1 MEGGLPLPSFTNVTA
16 RVKEFR
22 ARVASVLRSDGM
34 EYRKILEIFNRAGI
48 GISEN
53 SLRSHIREVEASG
66 SLSFSSSNSGRKML
80 LTERQKHICFGACLL
95 EKKPAGLLFLRKFAN
110 TFFDTDVSPAT
121 WSTYVKDGKLSFQL
135 TGKRPMPKN
144 FSDDDYCLQYL
155 EFLKYL
161 RESNFW
167 SHDPSKIICMDSCS
181 NSGRTQRFR
190 TLNVKNGKQRKMQRI
205 GFKYTN
211 NYVKAVAWKETGQ
224 FPTHMW
230 TYDPA
235 FKPGSSRWDEIEK
248 WARIWRIDLSQI
260 MFEEQPKEKGRGR
273 KTYNRESHDQ
283 ISHWKVVYNDRIG
296 ECHILHDKG
305 GAFKLPKIGKNPSV
319 YIFAEDGIRLE
330 TLPTETHGE
339 LSILDNCVFA
349 IAKTWWT
356 NSKWYEDP
364 VLGALYLIHCIDSV
378 NFDEVEQM
386 WRSNFFMDYRNL
398 TPTFLQDHLGNRK
411 RSAEKVQ
418 KIRQTYVDAF
428 EHFEHS
434 KKVLEVPHALE
445 NTLDGEYFTPVAPG
459 EKRKRK

>member
-1 MEGGLPLPSFTNVTA
+1 MTREG
-16 RVKEFR
+16 
-22 ARVASVLRSDGM
+22 
-34 EYRKILEIFNRAGI
+34 
-48 GISEN
+48 
-53 SLRSHIREVEASG
+53 
-66 SLSFSSSNSGRKML
+66 LSNC
-80 LTERQKHICFGACLL
+80 QK
-95 EKKPAGLLFLRKFAN
+95 K
-110 TFFDTDVSPAT
+110 
-121 WSTYVKDGKLSFQL
+121 
-135 TGKRPMPKN
+135 
-144 FSDDDYCLQYL
+144 
-155 EFLKYL
+155 
-161 RESNFW
+161 
-167 SHDPSKIICMDSCS
+167 
-181 NSGRTQRFR
+181 
-190 TLNVKNGKQRKMQRI
+190 
-205 GFKYTN
+205 
-211 NYVKAVAWKETGQ
+211 
-224 FPTHMW
+224 
-230 TYDPA
+230 
-235 FKPGSSRWDEIEK
+235 
-248 WARIWRIDLSQI
+248 
-260 MFEEQPKEKGRGR
+260 
-273 KTYNRESHDQ
+273 
-283 ISHWKVVYNDRIG
+283 
-296 ECHILHDKG
+296 
-305 GAFKLPKIGKNPSV
+305 GKNPSV

-428 EHFEHS
+428 ENFEHS